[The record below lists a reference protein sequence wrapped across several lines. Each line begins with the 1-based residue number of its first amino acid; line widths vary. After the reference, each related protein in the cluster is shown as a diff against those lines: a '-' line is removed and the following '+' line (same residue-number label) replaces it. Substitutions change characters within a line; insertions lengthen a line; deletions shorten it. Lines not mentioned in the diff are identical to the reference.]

1 MKRRNRE
8 IVTFSISAIDLFCS
22 GMGAVMLLMVLLMPY
37 YMRPEASS
45 LAIDPIPTKPEPT
58 KPTPVEPV
66 PPKPEPTPPVP
77 VPAPGLRVHSTDV
90 VFVMDATASMD
101 VALESVRTSMRSI
114 VQVLRRLSDDVR
126 VGFVAYIDRS
136 ILLSIPLKSVN
147 STPAGEK
154 NLKDLLRGIK
164 RVRLVGNSDWPE
176 DVNKGLKKAMRMNW
190 DGAPSDS
197 RQLIVVLGDAE
208 THPEDRSS
216 SFDSVKKWVAKTDD
230 RSVHAVNTFAEEGRG
245 SYEHI
250 AALKYFKQIAKL
262 GNGEYIEV
270 KGDLL
275 GVILDIL
282 IVR

>member
-37 YMRPEASS
+37 YMRPKVSS
-45 LAIDPIPTKPEPT
+45 LPIEPEPT
-58 KPTPVEPV
+58 KPAPIDPV
-66 PPKPEPTPPVP
+66 PPKPDPVP
-77 VPAPGLRVHSTDV
+77 PAPAPDPGLRVHSTDV

-101 VALESVRTSMRSI
+101 DELESVRSSMRSI
-114 VQVLRRLSDDVR
+114 VQVLRRLSDEVR

-136 ILLSIPLKSVN
+136 VLLSIPLKSVN
-147 STPAGEK
+147 STAAGEK

-176 DVNKGLKKAMRMNW
+176 DVNGGLKKAMRMNW
-190 DGAPSDS
+190 AAAPPES

-216 SFDSVKKWVAKTDD
+216 SFESVKKWVTHSDD
-230 RSVHAVNTFAEEGRG
+230 RSVHAVNTFSEEDRAT
-245 SYEHI
+245 YEYN